1 MRNLQV
7 ITDKTAISLSL
18 LCAIHCLALPLIVAL
33 LPSLAALGLEDEAFH
48 FWMVIAVIPTSVI
61 ALTMGCKK
69 HKRYSVLMIG
79 AVGLCILAAAAFL
92 GEDILSEFW
101 EKGLSLIGTTFI
113 AVGHVW
119 NYRLCRQKVNC
130 DCPENKQREVA

>member
-33 LPSLAALGLEDEAFH
+33 LPSLASLGLEDEAFH
-48 FWMVIAVIPTSVI
+48 FWMVVAVIPMSVI

-69 HKRYSVLMIG
+69 HNRYPVLVIG
-79 AVGLCILAAAAFL
+79 VIGLCVLGAAAFL
-92 GEDILSEFW
+92 GEEHLNEFG
-101 EKGLSLIGTTFI
+101 EKGLTLVGATFI
-113 AVGHVW
+113 AIGHVW

-130 DCPENKQREVA
+130 DCPEKKESEAA